1 MKNPENL
8 YYNSIYKDLEHKLE
22 IIKKNINN
30 HSFILNLKVVS
41 FLDKN
46 FILIRDKLEDNQLPA
61 NQITRFI
68 ATSDYQNEN
77 FKLKVSLDIDKE
89 IFNKESFLYYG
100 FEKYD
105 ISNVSVSIPTIKEIR
120 FKREI
125 LEKEFENNNYS
136 IKDTLIEISDFIKRF
151 TPVAKEIEKNIFQE
165 RIKFNDR
172 FYIKDFN
179 KEIVDFILLNED
191 ININPILDAKN
202 KFLFDLKNTTNK
214 FIIT

>member
-8 YYNSIYKDLEHKLE
+8 YYSSIYKDLEYKLE

-30 HSFILNLKVVS
+30 QSFILNLKVVS
-41 FLDKN
+41 FLDKH
-46 FILIRDKLEDNQLPA
+46 FILIRDNLEDNLLPA

-68 ATSDYQNEN
+68 ASSDYHNESL
-77 FKLKVSLDIDKE
+77 KLKISLDIDKE

-120 FKREI
+120 FKREL

-136 IKDTLIEISDFIKRF
+136 IKDTLIEISNFIKSF
-151 TPVAKEIEKNIFQE
+151 TPVAKEIEKTIFQE

-202 KFLFDLKNTTNK
+202 KFLFDLKNTANK